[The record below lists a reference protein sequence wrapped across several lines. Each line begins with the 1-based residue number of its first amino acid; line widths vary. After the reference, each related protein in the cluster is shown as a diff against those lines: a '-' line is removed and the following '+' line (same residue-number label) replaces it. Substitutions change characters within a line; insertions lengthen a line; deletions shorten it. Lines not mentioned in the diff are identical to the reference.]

1 MSGDTV
7 LELVEPQS
15 RPLARDSDLHEEAPE
30 VEPTF
35 NTVLIV
41 NAKTGEL
48 TDMGVNSPTRLPN
61 PEALAKAL
69 AIASCVVQGV
79 AKELG
84 SGEVK
89 ELDIVTDN
97 ALVVVLH
104 DGRYLRVGISST

>member
-1 MSGDTV
+1 VSGGTA
-7 LELVEPQS
+7 LEWVEPQS
-15 RPLARDSDLHEEAPE
+15 RPLVRDSDLHEEVAG

-41 NAKTGEL
+41 DAKTGEL
-48 TDMGVNSPTRLPN
+48 TDIGVNSPTRLPN
-61 PEALAKAL
+61 PEAFAKAL

-97 ALVVVLH
+97 ALIVVLH
-104 DGRYLRVGISST
+104 DGKYLRVGISST